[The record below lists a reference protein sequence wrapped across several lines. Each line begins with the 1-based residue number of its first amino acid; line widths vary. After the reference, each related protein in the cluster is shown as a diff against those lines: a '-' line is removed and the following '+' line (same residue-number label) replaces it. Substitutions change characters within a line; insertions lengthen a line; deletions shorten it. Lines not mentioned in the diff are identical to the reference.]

1 MIIYSE
7 ILGKPFESVEDCL
20 SAEREYELKLKAEKE
35 RKKREREKLE
45 NEIHNTYEKLVNAWI
60 AYMKAVNAAGYDI
73 DTLEEMALIFVE
85 VIDDAEQRQN
95 RSSQS

>member
-35 RKKREREKLE
+35 RKKQEQARLEKTV
-45 NEIHNTYEKLVNAWI
+45 HDTYNILVNSWI
-60 AYMKAVNAAGYDI
+60 EYMKAVNAAGYDI